1 MQVLFLFLE
10 KHEIDTQR
18 GKRKD
23 AVEFVAKC
31 KIILKDKKQN
41 KWLQDSITWF
51 SPRKIVFQLG
61 YYYHNYY
68 LEDYNLRAIL
78 QNGGNQVR
86 VSKACW

>member
-31 KIILKDKKQN
+31 KIVLKDKKQN
-41 KWLQDSITWF
+41 KLLQDSIT
-51 SPRKIVFQLG
+51 
-61 YYYHNYY
+61 
-68 LEDYNLRAIL
+68 
-78 QNGGNQVR
+78 
-86 VSKACW
+86 